1 MRHSTNLALQVV
13 PASAPPRRGAE
24 MSALLC
30 RLALGQQA
38 TSVARRL
45 GRSEDLVRGWA
56 RGDSSPSLA
65 QILDAPPAFAS
76 RLLATAGKLY
86 TAPAVRLPI
95 RDRLWLCGV
104 ALGSCPPTPGRETS
118 PDTSPFSSEKDTS
131 EEAEEGPQAHR
142 GQGADR
148 LSELIAAAIAEA
160 RSLGLVQVEIRL
172 RNALTASSKRRAS

>member
-86 TAPAVRLPI
+86 TAPAVRLLI

-104 ALGSCPPTPGRETS
+104 ALGSCYTTLGSRDLRELSGEELEQLRRSAT
-118 PDTSPFSSEKDTS
+118 TVRH
-131 EEAEEGPQAHR
+131 EAERIEGDVDREILRRRGVDAPQGEEGR
-142 GQGADR
+142 
-148 LSELIAAAIAEA
+148 
-160 RSLGLVQVEIRL
+160 
-172 RNALTASSKRRAS
+172 